1 MTGTSLLPFYSADTT
16 TKLVRAL
23 LLCKGKYYFLICQA
37 NMTSVFDFSR
47 LCYNFFCLR
56 SLNGIE
62 KTVDSVLQFP
72 LSIL

>member
-1 MTGTSLLPFYSADTT
+1 MTETSLLPFYSADTT

-37 NMTSVFDFSR
+37 NMTSVLDFSG
-47 LCYNFFCLR
+47 LYYDFLSFQ

-62 KTVDSVLQFP
+62 KTMNLILQFFF
-72 LSIL
+72 SIL